1 MCIKFPF
8 FYVYIGNW
16 RLQKYLNYTHCRPIT
31 GGSAVLTWKLEERT
45 RIIGT
50 QTHLLSSLNSIFLV
64 SWSRGVYRKQWSWVW
79 LGSEITVLK
88 IESECWLLIF
98 LLEPVMSVGGPTGRQ
113 ATGAGQGLLW
123 ILKLELGGSRA
134 ETHSPYVQLTSV
146 A

>member
-1 MCIKFPF
+1 MCTKFPF

-16 RLQKYLNYTHCRPIT
+16 RLQNYLNYTHCRPIT
-31 GGSAVLTWKLEERT
+31 GGFAVLTWKLEQRT
-45 RIIGT
+45 RVIGM
-50 QTHLLSSLNSIFLV
+50 QTHLLTSLNSIFLV
-64 SWSRGVYRKQWSWVW
+64 SRSWGVYRKQRSWVW
-79 LGSEITVLK
+79 LGSKITVLK

-98 LLEPVMSVGGPTGRQ
+98 LLEPVMSVGEPAGRQ
-113 ATGAGQGLLW
+113 AAGAGQGLLW